1 MSNMDNISDQLF
13 AKIRGRFPAVTIGNE
28 AGEVTDDP
36 KTGRYFDFDYI
47 VGEDILGRVSI
58 TLTEK
63 EIAVVYNTNFIC

>member
-1 MSNMDNISDQLF
+1 MDNISDQLF

-47 VGEDILGRVSI
+47 VG
-58 TLTEK
+58 
-63 EIAVVYNTNFIC
+63 